1 MNVSHWTRSALSCF
15 AALEI
20 LAGCGGSQ
28 SAGLPPEAI
37 PQTSIAP
44 DAKNQNL
51 IYVADANAVTVSV
64 YSWYGKLLG
73 TLTGFGK
80 PVGLCSDT
88 NGDVYVADVN
98 DADIVEYAHNG
109 ALPIKTLS
117 DAGQDPSSCAV
128 DPKTGNLAVTNILT
142 ATGGAGNVAI
152 YKRAKGAPK
161 IYSDLEIH
169 NAYMCGYDDN
179 GNLFVDGFGTSG
191 LFKFGELPAGQT
203 TMKNITVNRSIEF
216 PGAVQWDGKYV
227 AVGDGAS
234 EIYQV
239 LVSGTKG
246 KVQGSTQLQGEMFEI
261 EFWIQGGRVVATNE
275 NSGGSGDVGIW
286 KYPAGGAATKMFG
299 SFQKPYGITISV
311 APPK

>member
-51 IYVADANAVTVSV
+51 IYVADATAATVSV

-73 TLTGFGK
+73 TLTGFGE

-88 NGDVYVADVN
+88 KGNVYVVDVN
-98 DADIVEYAHNG
+98 AADIVEYAHNG

-117 DAGQDPSSCAV
+117 DAGQYPSSCAV
-128 DPKTGNLAVTNILT
+128 DPKTGNLAVTNLVT
-142 ATGGAGNVAI
+142 ASDGPGNVAI
-152 YKRAKGAPK
+152 YKRAKGTPK
-161 IYSDLEIH
+161 IYSDLEITK
-169 NAYMCGYDDN
+169 AYMCGYDDK
-179 GNLFVDGFGTSG
+179 GNLFVDGFGTS
-191 LFKFGELPAGQT
+191 FAFEFAELPAGQT
-203 TMKNITVNRSIEF
+203 TMKNITIDRSIQY
-216 PGAVQWDGKYV
+216 PGSVQWDGTYV
-227 AVGDGAS
+227 AIGDEES

-246 KVQGSTQLQGEMFEI
+246 KVQGSTQLEGEMFAI

-275 NSGGSGDVGIW
+275 NSAGTGDVGIW
-286 KYPAGGAATKMFG
+286 KYPAGGPATKMFG

-311 APPK
+311 PPPK